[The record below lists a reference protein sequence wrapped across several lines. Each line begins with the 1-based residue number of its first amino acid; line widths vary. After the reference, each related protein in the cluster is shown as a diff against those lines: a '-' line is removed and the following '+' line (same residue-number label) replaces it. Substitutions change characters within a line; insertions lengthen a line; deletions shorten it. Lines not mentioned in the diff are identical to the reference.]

1 MNQTII
7 NNFNLLIDSMYLEK
21 PTNYSFK
28 VNSFKKTIEIIQNL
42 DFDIK
47 NIDQIK
53 DIKGI
58 GKGTLTRIKEIIDNG
73 SLKDN
78 SILNINDDFKL
89 LQTITGIGPSKAK
102 NLIEK
107 KITFNN
113 LINNPSS
120 EILNELTH
128 HQKLGIKY
136 YYDLQKKI
144 PREIITSFLL
154 ILQKYN
160 IEFTICGSYRREK
173 PLSSD
178 IDVLILEKDFK
189 LKSIIDKL
197 KKDNILVDDLTTEGE
212 TKYMGIGK
220 LPNFNQFLRIDIR
233 LISKK
238 SFPFAVL
245 YFTGSKKTNTYM
257 RNIAIKSN
265 LKLSEYHLFDKNTN
279 KEIYLP
285 NEKAI
290 FKYLNIPYIE
300 PNQR

>member
-1 MNQTII
+1 MNTLII
-7 NNFNLLIDSMYLEK
+7 HNFTLLIDSMYLEK
-21 PTNYSFK
+21 PPNYSFK
-28 VNSFKKTIEIIQNL
+28 VNSFKKTIEIIKNL
-42 DFDIK
+42 DFDI
-47 NIDQIK
+47 IDIEQIK

-58 GKGTLTRIKEIIDNG
+58 GKGTLNRIKEIIENG

-89 LQTITGIGPSKAK
+89 LQTITGIGPAKAK
-102 NLIEK
+102 TLIEK
-107 KITFNN
+107 NITFNN
-113 LINNPSS
+113 LINNPSL

-128 HQKLGIKY
+128 HQKLGLKY

-144 PREIITSFLL
+144 PREVITSFLN
-154 ILQKYN
+154 ILQKYD
-160 IEFTICGSYRREK
+160 IDFTICGSYRREK
-173 PLSSD
+173 LLSSD
-178 IDVLILEKDFK
+178 IDVLILEKDFT

-212 TKYMGIGK
+212 TKYMGIAK
-220 LPNFNQFLRIDIR
+220 IPNFNQFVRIDIR

-265 LKLSEYHLFDKNTN
+265 LKLSEYNLLDKTTN
-279 KEIYLP
+279 KPIYLSS
-285 NEKAI
+285 EKDI
-290 FKYLNIPYIE
+290 FKYLKIPYIE
-300 PNQR
+300 PNKR

>member
-1 MNQTII
+1 MNEKII
-7 NNFNLLIDSMYLEK
+7 SNFGLLIDSMYLEK
-21 PTNYSFK
+21 PPNYSFK
-28 VNSFKKTIEIIQNL
+28 VNSFRKTIDIIKNL

-47 NIDQIK
+47 NVEQIK

-58 GKGTLTRIKEIIDNG
+58 GKGTLDRITEIIDNG
-73 SLKDN
+73 TLKNN
-78 SILNINDDFKL
+78 SILTISDDFKL
-89 LQTITGIGPSKAK
+89 LQTITGIGPAKAK

-107 KITFNN
+107 NITFNN
-113 LINNPSS
+113 LINNPSLK
-120 EILNELTH
+120 ILNELTH

-144 PREIITSFLL
+144 PREIITSFIH
-154 ILQKYN
+154 ILQKYD
-160 IEFTICGSYRREK
+160 IDFTICGSYRREK

-178 IDVLILEKDFK
+178 IDVLVLEKEHT
-189 LKSIIDKL
+189 LKYIIDKL
-197 KKDNILVDDLTTEGE
+197 KKNNILVDDLTTEGS
-212 TKYMGIGK
+212 TKYMGIAK
-220 LPNFNQFLRIDIR
+220 IPNFNQFLRIDIR

-265 LKLSEYHLFDKNTN
+265 LKLSEYHLLDKTTD
-279 KEIYLP
+279 KPIYLSS
-285 NEKAI
+285 EKAI